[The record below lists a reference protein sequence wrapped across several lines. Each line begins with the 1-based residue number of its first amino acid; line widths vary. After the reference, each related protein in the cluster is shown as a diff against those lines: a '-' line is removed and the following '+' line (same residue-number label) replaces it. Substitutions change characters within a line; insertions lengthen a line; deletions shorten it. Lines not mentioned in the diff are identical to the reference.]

1 MTARLINI
9 ARGSMHD
16 GPGVRTVVYFKGCNL
31 VCRWCHNPESQAFAP
46 EVVFHENK
54 CIGCGRCVSL
64 CPERHVVRDGGH
76 GFLREDCVLCGRC
89 VEACPN
95 EALSLCGEEYT
106 PQRLFREIVKDRH

>member
-46 EVVFHENK
+46 EVVFHESK
-54 CIGCGRCVSL
+54 CIGCGRCSESCSSQVIRIEQGKARIRYKHCIRCYCCHEM
-64 CPERHVVRDGGH
+64 CPVKAIHIR
-76 GFLREDCVLCGRC
+76 GR
-89 VEACPN
+89 V
-95 EALSLCGEEYT
+95 
-106 PQRLFREIVKDRH
+106 